1 MIGQGREMRGQSK
14 LTRGLD
20 SQMRGR
26 GRLMIGQGR
35 EMRGQSKLTRG
46 RGRQTRGT
54 DRQRGQ
60 KGRKGNASQRNEGRR
75 NTRNTRSLTRRGDT
89 RGRFLRR
96 TKHTLSDDMTMTM
109 MLRMRAECDKS

>member
-1 MIGQGREMRGQSK
+1 MGNLKRGRDSQRKGPGSRLRGQGN
-14 LTRGLD
+14 
-20 SQMRGR
+20 
-26 GRLMIGQGR
+26 
-35 EMRGQSKLTRG
+35 LTRG

-75 NTRNTRSLTRRGDT
+75 NTRGTRSPTRRGDT

-109 MLRMRAECDKS
+109 MLRMRAECDKSSLRELLTGTDVLM